1 LSETKPHHYIIVTL
15 TALGFLSLMRWQA
28 ITKDSMLIAGRPNQN
43 TFAAETRLQNRDS
56 ILVAIKAEAIKNGL
70 PESYLNEIF
79 SYGGIAVHDKILDR
93 FSKPYEKKSWT
104 DYRKLFI
111 TESRIQ
117 KGVAFYTQYKNDLNS
132 VSNQMN
138 VDPFLIL
145 SIVGVESN
153 YGRHK
158 GKYTVF
164 NALYTQIAKMPR
176 RKQWATKEMIA
187 FLVYCYSDSIPP
199 HSIKGSYAGAFG
211 YGQFIPSSFN
221 AFAADGNGDG
231 IRRPYDWVDVF
242 ASVGNYLVKNG
253 YPVSNNSDDKQV
265 YKSIYAYNHADN
277 YVKAVLEL
285 RDKLK
290 KSCLVK

>member
-56 ILVAIKAEAIKNGL
+56 ILVAIKAGAIKNGL

-132 VSNQMN
+132 VSNHMRKKAGQTTEN
-138 VDPFLIL
+138 YSSRNRGFKKEWPFIL
-145 SIVGVESN
+145 NIKMTSIL
-153 YGRHK
+153 
-158 GKYTVF
+158 F
-164 NALYTQIAKMPR
+164 L
-176 RKQWATKEMIA
+176 TKLMWTH
-187 FLVYCYSDSIPP
+187 F
-199 HSIKGSYAGAFG
+199 
-211 YGQFIPSSFN
+211 
-221 AFAADGNGDG
+221 
-231 IRRPYDWVDVF
+231 
-242 ASVGNYLVKNG
+242 
-253 YPVSNNSDDKQV
+253 
-265 YKSIYAYNHADN
+265 
-277 YVKAVLEL
+277 
-285 RDKLK
+285 
-290 KSCLVK
+290 